1 MRMIPMMI
9 TMDTMISLMNS
20 LKIHRNGT
28 IQTEIHWVTTQT
40 QMMITTGFLISMTHS
55 LTIP

>member
-1 MRMIPMMI
+1 MMI

-20 LKIHRNGT
+20 LKIHKNGT
-28 IQTEIHWVTTQT
+28 IQMEMHWVITQT